1 MDDDVNAAR
10 ETEQSRPRLS
20 SLIIVISVLSP
31 SRIYDSFI
39 VWSMSLDT
47 RTLSADSSIVA
58 AIPPNGGK
66 SIAKGD
72 FADRLSHDQAEFA
85 GRIPNRYQAE
95 GHYIGARRHRDPV
108 RCRRIEGVTARV
120 DNLGRVG
127 HSSQYFSQ
135 ASIVRPL

>member
-1 MDDDVNAAR
+1 MDYANAAR
-10 ETEQSRPRLS
+10 ESEQSRPRLS
-20 SLIIVISVLSP
+20 SLIIVISITYLH
-31 SRIYDSFI
+31 SFI
-39 VWSMSLDT
+39 LWSMSLDT

-72 FADRLSHDQAEFA
+72 FADRLSHDRAEFA